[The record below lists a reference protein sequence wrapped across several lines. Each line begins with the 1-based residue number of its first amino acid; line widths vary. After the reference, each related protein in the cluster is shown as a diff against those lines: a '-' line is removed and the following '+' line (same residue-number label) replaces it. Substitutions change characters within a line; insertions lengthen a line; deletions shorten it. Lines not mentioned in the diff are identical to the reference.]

1 MSREN
6 PEYAEVSLR
15 IKTLRKELKETQESF
30 GKTIGLKRQD
40 IHAIETGNRKPG
52 LTVLYRISIEFN
64 VSLDW
69 IVFGIKEDH
78 S

>member
-6 PEYAEVSLR
+6 VDFEAIR
-15 IKTLRKELKETQESF
+15 IRILSLRKELKLTQEIF
-30 GKTIGLKRQD
+30 GKRIGMRRQD
-40 IHAIETGNRKPG
+40 IHAIETGNRNPG
-52 LTVLYRISIEFN
+52 LTVLYRLATEYT

-69 IVFGIKEDH
+69 LILGKIN